1 MVEYNIKFNY
11 IFFVF
16 FFLDN
21 NYESSVQ
28 SVCIMLN
35 GEESE
40 LRFMNEREM
49 SVNIALFLLFTYTG
63 TVTCIYA

>member
-1 MVEYNIKFNY
+1 M
-11 IFFVF
+11 
-16 FFLDN
+16 
-21 NYESSVQ
+21 Q

-49 SVNIALFLLFTYTG
+49 SVNIALTYFF
-63 TVTCIYA
+63 VIYLHRYGNYI